1 MKIGLGIKGHAS
13 VVYVMVRILN
23 RDFMYVVEENP

>member
-13 VVYVMVRILN
+13 ASYVMVRILN
-23 RDFMYVVEENP
+23 RDFMYGVEENP